1 MATRVFIQDDSNQV
15 KQQDS
20 LDGVTLADTKLLVV
34 DMQDPGPDEVAA
46 VGKYFW
52 LHPVALSEYEK
63 KASTPN
69 LQEFPDHL
77 FMTWDFLHDNP
88 KTERFEVS
96 TLIIFLGANYLVT
109 MHAKQ
114 LYELD
119 EVLDKLAS
127 NPALYRGNPGPIL
140 YAMIDNAV
148 DEYFPI
154 VENLTNK
161 IDKFME
167 NLLIEQKQGDLK
179 VILNLK
185 HRNMSVRRLAASHR
199 DVVMKLSRRDTPF
212 IPDDLVVY
220 LLDVYDHLTRISSDV
235 DNNSDL
241 ISSALDIHLN
251 EVSNRMNVTMKRLTA
266 VATIFMPLTFIVG
279 LYGMNFR
286 VPEYRWFYG
295 YLYVWILMIVVSVV
309 MIIIAKKSDWF

>member
-1 MATRVFIQDDSNQV
+1 
-15 KQQDS
+15 
-20 LDGVTLADTKLLVV
+20 
-34 DMQDPGPDEVAA
+34 
-46 VGKYFW
+46 
-52 LHPVALSEYEK
+52 
-63 KASTPN
+63 
-69 LQEFPDHL
+69 
-77 FMTWDFLHDNP
+77 
-88 KTERFEVS
+88 
-96 TLIIFLGANYLVT
+96 
-109 MHAKQ
+109 
-114 LYELD
+114 
-119 EVLDKLAS
+119 
-127 NPALYRGNPGPIL
+127 
-140 YAMIDNAV
+140 
-148 DEYFPI
+148 
-154 VENLTNK
+154 
-161 IDKFME
+161 
-167 NLLIEQKQGDLK
+167 
-179 VILNLK
+179 
-185 HRNMSVRRLAASHR
+185 MSVRRLAASHR